1 VVAVISF
8 THQREEWLGG
18 LAFGASDRFEWS
30 DVDLFVIHYPGGN
43 ELPTGDPTDGDF
55 ARHLRASHNDYL
67 VNRGYSYGYNAVI
80 DWRGESWEVRGEDFE
95 CAANKYVNGRSFAVQ
110 LVVDRKDPATQ
121 AQVDATN
128 RMYAQAC
135 ASAGRTLKI
144 LGHWQTTVKPYTS
157 NTAPGTDCPGAGIFA
172 QIQAGAFGMPKPT
185 PPPTPPEEDDEVTE
199 ADKLQIIAGVVE
211 NIKSL
216 DFVGRVV
223 NYPVPVPGGGTADL
237 WSLIV
242 DSRARTM
249 SAQAELAALR
259 MDIAQ
264 LAGVGA
270 DQVTLEAINA
280 KVDKLIKVVVGP

>member
-211 NIKSL
+211 NMRAAL
-216 DFVGRVV
+216 READFVGQII

-237 WSLIV
+237 WSVIV
-242 DSRARTM
+242 DNRQRTM
-249 SAQAELAALR
+249 ALQ
-259 MDIAQ
+259 DTVAQ
-264 LAGVGA
+264 LRSELDTVRGDVSRLTDLA
-270 DQVTLEAINA
+270 D
-280 KVDKLIKVVVGP
+280 GPK